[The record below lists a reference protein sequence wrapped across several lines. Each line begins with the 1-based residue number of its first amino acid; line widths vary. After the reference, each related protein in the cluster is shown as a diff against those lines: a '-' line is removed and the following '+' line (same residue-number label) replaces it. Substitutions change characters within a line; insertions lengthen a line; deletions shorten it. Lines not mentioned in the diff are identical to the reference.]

1 MSQAG
6 QLNDQ
11 SGGVIPPEVA
21 TEYVTNSGTAVP
33 ALNVI
38 EFLGSGGVTTS
49 ASGNVIT
56 ISLTGAGFT
65 WNTITSADNV
75 KQIISEN
82 AYITAGIGLCV
93 LLLPLT
99 AVIGDTFI
107 VTGLS
112 SLFQITQNAN
122 QSIIFGM
129 LTTTSGTGGS
139 ITSTGTGDHL
149 TVVCVQTNLVW
160 KVVDSMANLTVV

>member
-1 MSQAG
+1 MSQ
-6 QLNDQ
+6 
-11 SGGVIPPEVA
+11 SGILDVESSNPQIL
-21 TEYVTNSGTAVP
+21 TKIVTDDGDAVP
-33 ALNVI
+33 ILNTI
-38 EFLGSGGVTTS
+38 EMLGGPGITTS
-49 ASGNVIT
+49 ATANVVT
-56 ISLTGAGFT
+56 ISATGGGFK

-75 KQIISEN
+75 KQILAEN

-93 LLLPLT
+93 LVLPLT
-99 AVIGDTFI
+99 AAIGDTFI

-129 LTTTSGTGGS
+129 LTTTTGAGGS
-139 ITSTGTGDHL
+139 ITSTGSGDHL

-160 KVVDSMANLTVV
+160 KVIDSMANLTVV